1 MSNELELFND
11 ILFLNHR
18 PWIFGKQSDIKFKQL
33 LLEVKKE
40 YYAQQPKYKV
50 DFIKPLS
57 NIRKYYHTII
67 DYETRR
73 YLNDL
78 HTDISEALNDDEKSY
93 LVYFAINKLISQKIK
108 ETAQVIIEREY
119 TPEQFDQL
127 QPSKKIEPGIADES
141 YILHLLKHH
150 LVRLIMEIQEF
161 YPDYL
166 KDEALQADEIYYKY
180 FNEAALETTF
190 IKKAENYPDTNQ
202 TPQPQHRDNKP
213 AFNAIRD
220 DIREGKRNILSY
232 NQLIKNPSRFAQI
245 EEELYAQELIDSNY
259 NFTNKHG
266 KKNYLAALY
275 HQLIRKGY
283 FYTRIF
289 PDNIEVKNREITKF
303 LDHRY
308 NTDVDKQF
316 RNFQNNPQELVQL
329 IENDYWLDHIL
340 PC

>member
-18 PWIFGKQSDIKFKQL
+18 PWIIGKQSDIKFKQL

-40 YYAQQPKYKV
+40 YYANQPKYEV

-67 DYETRR
+67 ENETRR

-78 HTDISEALNDDEKSY
+78 HTNISEALNEDEKSY
-93 LVYFAINKLISQKIK
+93 LVYFAINKLISQKLK
-108 ETAQVIIEREY
+108 EIAQVITEREY
-119 TPEQFDQL
+119 TPEQFDQNR
-127 QPSKKIEPGIADES
+127 PSKKVEPSIADEA

-150 LVRLIMEIQEF
+150 LVRLIMEIQDF

-166 KDEALQADEIYYKY
+166 KNEALQPDEIYYKY
-180 FNEAALETTF
+180 FNESAPERAYIIDASNF
-190 IKKAENYPDTNQ
+190 PYVIQ
-202 TPQPQHRDNKP
+202 TPQPQHRDKP

-220 DIREGKRNILSY
+220 DIREERKNILAY
-232 NQLIKNPSRFAQI
+232 KQLIKTPSRFAQI
-245 EEELYAQELIDSNY
+245 EEELYSRELIDSNY
-259 NFTNKHG
+259 NFINKHG
-266 KKNYLAALY
+266 KKNYLAAIY

-283 FYTRIF
+283 FNTRIF
-289 PDNIEVKNREITKF
+289 PGNIEVRNRDITKF

-308 NTDVDKQF
+308 KTDVDKQF
-316 RNFQNNPQELVQL
+316 RNFHNNPEELVQL
-329 IENDYWLDHIL
+329 IENDYWLDQIL
-340 PC
+340 AC